1 LEEAVLKSIDQMGR
15 VVIPAEWRRNWG
27 KRVIIVRL
35 SEDQV
40 VVRPLRKRGKL
51 TDLVDAIEIENVGDF
66 ADTHRLREAFYG

>member
-1 LEEAVLKSIDQMGR
+1 VLKSIEQMGR

-51 TDLVDAIEIENVGDF
+51 TDLVDAIKVGNVEDF
-66 ADTHRLREAFYG
+66 TDTHRLRETVYG

>member
-1 LEEAVLKSIDQMGR
+1 MGR

-51 TDLVDAIEIENVGDF
+51 TDLVDAIEIENVEDF
-66 ADTHRLREAFYG
+66 ADTHRLREAVYG

>member
-51 TDLVDAIEIENVGDF
+51 TDLVDAIEIENVEDF
-66 ADTHRLREAFYG
+66 TGTHRLRGAVYG

>member
-1 LEEAVLKSIDQMGR
+1 MEEAVLKSIDQMGR

-51 TDLVDAIEIENVGDF
+51 TDLVDAIEIENVEDF
-66 ADTHRLREAFYG
+66 ADTHRLREAVYG